1 MNYDYLPLN
10 ILSATVV
17 VGTETEGW
25 NLAESATEEAEARY
39 FLVEVY
45 FSTSFSTPPVVQI
58 GLTGFDID
66 QCSSA
71 RVSLAA
77 EAISCD
83 GFTARISTWRSSRV
97 YSVEFNWMAVGA

>member
-1 MNYDYLPLN
+1 MSYDLRPLT
-10 ILSATVV
+10 ILSATIA

-25 NLAESATEEAEARY
+25 SLAEAASEETEARV
-39 FLVEVY
+39 FLFEVY
-45 FSTSFSTPPVVQI
+45 FSSAFPTPPVVHL

-77 EAISCD
+77 EEITCE
-83 GFTARISTWRSSRV
+83 GFTARFSTWRSSRV